1 MNNCMPIKWTNSY
14 KGSLPILNQEET
26 ENRNRPIT
34 SAEIEIVTK
43 NLPPNKSPVPNGF
56 TGEFYQTFREELTP
70 MLLKLFQKT
79 AGEKHSQ
86 DHSMKPPSPDT
97 KTRQRYHKKRILQA
111 NITDEHRCKNP
122 Q

>member
-56 TGEFYQTFREELTP
+56 TGEFYQTFKEELTP
-70 MLLKLFQKT
+70 ILLKLTKIHRGRKT
-79 AGEKHSQ
+79 SQ
-86 DHSMKPPSPDT
+86 L
-97 KTRQRYHKKRILQA
+97 IL
-111 NITDEHRCKNP
+111 
-122 Q
+122 